1 MFSMINIPNLEFFSA
16 INVKIDKEYFN
27 KLSIKQRQ
35 QLLKYLEH
43 KKINSSK

>member
-1 MFSMINIPNLEFFSA
+1 MFSILNIPKNISDVTIKQESNQISL
-16 INVKIDKEYFN
+16 
-27 KLSIKQRQ
+27 LSIKQRQ

>member
-1 MFSMINIPNLEFFSA
+1 MFSMLNIPKNISDVT
-16 INVKIDKEYFN
+16 IKEDSN
-27 KLSIKQRQ
+27 KLSVLSIKQRQ

>member
-1 MFSMINIPNLEFFSA
+1 MFSILNIPKNIS
-16 INVKIDKEYFN
+16 NDNN
-27 KLSIKQRQ
+27 KQNSNELSLLSIKQRQ

>member
-1 MFSMINIPNLEFFSA
+1 MFSILNIPKNISDD
-16 INVKIDKEYFN
+16 NN
-27 KLSIKQRQ
+27 KQNSNELSFLSIKQRQ

>member
-1 MFSMINIPNLEFFSA
+1 MFSILNIPKNISDVS
-16 INVKIDKEYFN
+16 VKQESNEISL
-27 KLSIKQRQ
+27 LSIKQRQ

>member
-1 MFSMINIPNLEFFSA
+1 MFSILHIPKNISDDN
-16 INVKIDKEYFN
+16 N
-27 KLSIKQRQ
+27 KQNSNELSFLSIKQTQ